1 MANNDWLASLD
12 YCVSHAVIIMVKVVI
27 DIIVN
32 DKQGPI
38 PTNLRLIDL
47 QVCVQGVRLAHIQL
61 FIVRACTQMIATK
74 NRCRSSFFE
83 SALMLIHR

>member
-12 YCVSHAVIIMVKVVI
+12 YCVSHAVIIMVIYIVV
-27 DIIVN
+27 IVN

-61 FIVRACTQMIATK
+61 FIVRACTQMIVTK

-83 SALMLIHR
+83 SALILIHR